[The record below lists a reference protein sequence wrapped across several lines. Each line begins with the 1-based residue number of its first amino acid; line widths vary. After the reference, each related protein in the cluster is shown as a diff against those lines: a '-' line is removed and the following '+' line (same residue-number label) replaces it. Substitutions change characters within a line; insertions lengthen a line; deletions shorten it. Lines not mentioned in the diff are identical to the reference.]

1 MKKMRAEY
9 RSSMKSKSSE
19 EGNNHE
25 LEAEDTQDA
34 TVKEMDL
41 PSRIIYCTRTH
52 S

>member
-1 MKKMRAEY
+1 L
-9 RSSMKSKSSE
+9 KSKNSGE
-19 EGNNHE
+19 NNGE
-25 LEAEDTQDA
+25 LDEDTQDA